1 MSKVPSLTALAPAAS
16 ADVTPMLRTRDLPAR
31 TRIIRKDQMR
41 DCMYFIA
48 FGEVEVELSGKKV
61 RLSKASFFGE
71 MALLGNNLRSANIT
85 TTRVSRLLVLD
96 LVNFRMLMAR
106 HPDLAENIDAGA
118 KRRALENK

>member
-1 MSKVPSLTALAPAAS
+1 MTALAPAAS

-61 RLSKASFFGE
+61 RLSKDSFFGE

-85 TTRVSRLLVLD
+85 ATRISKPQVLD
-96 LVNFRMLMAR
+96 LMNFRMLMAR
-106 HPDLAENIDAGA
+106 HPDLAETIDAKA
-118 KRRALENK
+118 RRRALENK

>member
-16 ADVTPMLRTRDLPAR
+16 ADVTPMLRTRDLPTR

-48 FGEVEVELSGKKV
+48 FGEVEIELSGKKV
-61 RLSKASFFGE
+61 RLSKDSFFGG

-85 TTRVSRLLVLD
+85 TTRISKPQVLD

-106 HPDLAENIDAGA
+106 HPDLAEAR
-118 KRRALENK
+118 RRALENK